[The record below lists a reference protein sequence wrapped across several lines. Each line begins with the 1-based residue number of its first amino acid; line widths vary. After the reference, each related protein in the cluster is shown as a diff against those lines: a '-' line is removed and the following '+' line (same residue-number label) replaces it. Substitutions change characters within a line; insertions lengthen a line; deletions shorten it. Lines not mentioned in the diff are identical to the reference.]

1 MENPMFNIDDE
12 QGYQHFRYRKAHGTL
27 LFFSYWISTI
37 ITDKYQNHSIYHEDF
52 CWYSFFISKES
63 HLLVYTENGDLMV
76 I

>member
-1 MENPMFNIDDE
+1 MMN
-12 QGYQHFRYRKAHGTL
+12 RGTSIL
-27 LFFSYWISTI
+27 GIEKHMVLMLFFSYRISTI